1 MRVKPH
7 VELLRHTYNP
17 EELVAMAARLCY
29 SKLTVDKLQEK
40 IAAAQQD
47 EFIERLVKMGHE
59 SAFEHISFTF
69 AVEGVSR
76 ALLAQITRHR
86 IASFSVQSQRYV
98 GYENELNYVLPPR
111 IENLGP
117 EAIKKFDDQMNLIH
131 QWYLE
136 WKEALGNCGEAANED
151 ARFVLP
157 NATETRFIFTM
168 NYRELKHFLGLRMC
182 NRAQWEIRE
191 IRYENYVIMFLLFY
205 LSGLAQIVY
214 AALVLRE
221 KNLAARPQKLDKSY
235 YIGQKPMSN
244 KTQ

>member
-17 EELVAMAARLCY
+17 EEIVAMAARLCY
-29 SKLTVDKLQEK
+29 SKLTVEKLQEK
-40 IAAAQQD
+40 ITSAQQD
-47 EFIERLVKMGHE
+47 KFIERLAKMGHE

-98 GYENELNYVLPPR
+98 GYDAGLNFIIPPR
-111 IENLGP
+111 IEALGP
-117 EAIKKFDDQMNLIH
+117 EAVNKYETQM
-131 QWYLE
+131 QKMYEWYLE

-191 IRYENYVIMFLLFY
+191 LANQVRELCYNISPVLFERVGPNCLCGPCPEGEKSCGQAAEIRQRLLH
-205 LSGLAQIVY
+205 
-214 AALVLRE
+214 R
-221 KNLAARPQKLDKSY
+221 
-235 YIGQKPMSN
+235 SN
-244 KTQ
+244 TDE

>member
-191 IRYENYVIMFLLFY
+191 VANQVRELCYNVSPVLFKRVGPNCLCGPCPEGEKSCGKAAEIR
-205 LSGLAQIVY
+205 
-214 AALVLRE
+214 
-221 KNLAARPQKLDKSY
+221 QKLLHRSETDE
-235 YIGQKPMSN
+235 
-244 KTQ
+244 

>member
-98 GYENELNYVLPPR
+98 GYDAGLNFIIPPR
-111 IENLGP
+111 IEELGP
-117 EAIKKFDDQMNLIH
+117 EAVNKYEAQMQQIYE
-131 QWYLE
+131 WYLGV
-136 WKEALGNCGEAANED
+136 KEALCNCGEAANED

-191 IRYENYVIMFLLFY
+191 LANQVRELCYNVSPVLFEHVGPNCLCGPCPEGEKSCGKAAEIRQRLLH
-205 LSGLAQIVY
+205 
-214 AALVLRE
+214 R
-221 KNLAARPQKLDKSY
+221 
-235 YIGQKPMSN
+235 SN
-244 KTQ
+244 TGE